1 MHHVRGRREGKEGK
15 PFQLCTNFGH
25 GPKDAGHR
33 GGGFQRLRLM
43 PPTLAL
49 EILTFEFQIEIR
61 NLKFEIGDSKIC
73 NFTYE
78 V

>member
-43 PPTLAL
+43 PPTPGDLGFK
-49 EILTFEFQIEIR
+49 IRRFE
-61 NLKFEIGDSKIC
+61 
-73 NFTYE
+73 